1 MPKSEANVPESAKDL
16 KGRAKEAA
24 GEITGDSGLKHE
36 AGRREGQGWRRQ
48 RHPQGERAAQAR
60 LTRGARPG
68 RSLAP
73 SVLLNPNNRS
83 DRVSTNN
90 FARDSRPRSR

>member
-36 AGRREGQGWRRQ
+36 GKIEQAGEKVKAGVDSAT
-48 RHPQGERAAQAR
+48 HKVKE
-60 LTRGARPG
+60 
-68 RSLAP
+68 
-73 SVLLNPNNRS
+73 LLK
-83 DRVSTNN
+83 
-90 FARDSRPRSR
+90 RD